1 MRKHFL
7 IAIISIASITSV
19 HSAEVNHYVPKAE
32 DNDTVIRSLSGVEV
46 RAARV
51 SKAVSSA
58 TPVHSIDATKI
69 KLSGISDI
77 SDAMRRMP
85 GVNLRDYGGAGGL
98 KTVSVR
104 GLGSQHTAIL
114 YDGVALSDCQSGQID
129 LSRYSIDNVS
139 SLSLYSTDTD
149 DIFIP
154 ARAASTASSLY
165 IRSFTAPDA
174 DEDALHLKAQMK
186 AGSFGYY
193 NPYFRFSD
201 GNSRGLSFSANAEF
215 IHSDNDYSFTLRNGS
230 VVTREKRSN
239 SMMNVGMGE
248 LNGRWRPNNSSV
260 FTGKLYYYDSSRDLP
275 GQVIYYVSSSNE
287 HLRERNFFGQ
297 LHYRNRLS
305 SRMSI
310 MAIGKF
316 NWASSRY
323 TDVNGKYPGGVLDN
337 YYIQRESY
345 LSGSLLYLPADGL
358 TMDYSADWAINNLS
372 SNLATDIRPYRNSVL
387 QTLAVKYSTRRFT
400 AMARALYSLYLNG
413 AKDGDAGKNQSRLS
427 PSVNISYKPFDD
439 FGLYI
444 RGSYKNIF
452 RVPTFNEAYFDNYGS
467 INLDPELTDQL
478 NAGVTFEAAPNTWLQ
493 QLTMTCDGY
502 LNHVKNKIVAIPYN
516 MFVWTMTNLGKVRV
530 FGADVTLSATFAPTS
545 RHSIMLMGSY
555 SYQRAQ
561 PRTSRDSHEWMKQV
575 AYIPLN
581 SGSASVTWVN
591 PWVNTAVH
599 LSGCSAR
606 YTTNTNLPETRIDGY
621 SDTGVAFFRKF
632 QLRRGA
638 SLEGRIDILNIF
650 DTQYDIVARYPMPGR
665 SVKFSIEY
673 EF

>member
-215 IHSDNDYSFTLRNGS
+215 IHSDNDY
-230 VVTREKRSN
+230 
-239 SMMNVGMGE
+239 
-248 LNGRWRPNNSSV
+248 P
-260 FTGKLYYYDSSRDLP
+260 
-275 GQVIYYVSSSNE
+275 
-287 HLRERNFFGQ
+287 
-297 LHYRNRLS
+297 LS
-305 SRMSI
+305 LI
-310 MAIGKF
+310 HI
-316 NWASSRY
+316 
-323 TDVNGKYPGGVLDN
+323 
-337 YYIQRESY
+337 
-345 LSGSLLYLPADGL
+345 
-358 TMDYSADWAINNLS
+358 
-372 SNLATDIRPYRNSVL
+372 
-387 QTLAVKYSTRRFT
+387 
-400 AMARALYSLYLNG
+400 
-413 AKDGDAGKNQSRLS
+413 
-427 PSVNISYKPFDD
+427 
-439 FGLYI
+439 
-444 RGSYKNIF
+444 
-452 RVPTFNEAYFDNYGS
+452 
-467 INLDPELTDQL
+467 
-478 NAGVTFEAAPNTWLQ
+478 
-493 QLTMTCDGY
+493 
-502 LNHVKNKIVAIPYN
+502 
-516 MFVWTMTNLGKVRV
+516 
-530 FGADVTLSATFAPTS
+530 
-545 RHSIMLMGSY
+545 
-555 SYQRAQ
+555 
-561 PRTSRDSHEWMKQV
+561 
-575 AYIPLN
+575 
-581 SGSASVTWVN
+581 
-591 PWVNTAVH
+591 
-599 LSGCSAR
+599 
-606 YTTNTNLPETRIDGY
+606 
-621 SDTGVAFFRKF
+621 
-632 QLRRGA
+632 
-638 SLEGRIDILNIF
+638 
-650 DTQYDIVARYPMPGR
+650 
-665 SVKFSIEY
+665 
-673 EF
+673 